1 MWLMDYRTVAYEEMV
16 FHLDTFEREKTLSEI
31 PVRSWAEVS
40 GGEIGGNKTGSFRI
54 T

>member
-16 FHLDTFEREKTLSEI
+16 FHLHTFEREKTLSEML
-31 PVRSWAEVS
+31 VRSWVEVS
-40 GGEIGGNKTGSFRI
+40 GGEIGGNKTDSFRI